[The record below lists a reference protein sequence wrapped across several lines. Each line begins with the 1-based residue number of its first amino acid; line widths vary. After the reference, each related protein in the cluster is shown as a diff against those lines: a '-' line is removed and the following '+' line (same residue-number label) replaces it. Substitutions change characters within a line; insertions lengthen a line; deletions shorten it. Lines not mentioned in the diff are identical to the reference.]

1 MVPSRAIRLL
11 SLSRFQQATAGNTL
25 LIETAW
31 HECLVVVTTDVEAG
45 CDPLDLGIH

>member
-1 MVPSRAIRLL
+1 MAHSDWV

-31 HECLVVVTTDVEAG
+31 HECFVVVTTDVEVG
-45 CDPLDLGIH
+45 IDPLDLGPFGAD